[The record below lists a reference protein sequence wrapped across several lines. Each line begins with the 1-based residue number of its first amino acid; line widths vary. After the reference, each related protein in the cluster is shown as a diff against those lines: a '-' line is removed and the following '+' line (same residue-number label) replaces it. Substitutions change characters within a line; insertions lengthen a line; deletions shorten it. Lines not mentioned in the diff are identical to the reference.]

1 LAGQLGAEITLV
13 YVNELAQTSQGDP
26 DQSYLQ
32 KIAGSVKEM
41 ATRYTS
47 KTGTTP
53 PIQAK
58 SVILSGHPAE
68 KIVEYADTENI
79 GLIVMSTH
87 GRSGVKRWALG
98 SVADKV
104 MRAAT
109 KPVMLIRAKGS
120 RTDIQKEGL
129 LTKMVDGSKE
139 AEAVIPYIE
148 ELALRLKLEIIL
160 VQVLA
165 RGYQT
170 LDNYFPLSDQQIESD
185 KATASLVSHIWPYN
199 DASRDVTANPALTLA
214 LILFHGE
221 RRQTGRTHRTLG
233 YCKPISKTYD

>member
-1 LAGQLGAEITLV
+1 LCALAG
-13 YVNELAQTSQGDP
+13 S
-26 DQSYLQ
+26 
-32 KIAGSVKEM
+32 
-41 ATRYTS
+41 
-47 KTGTTP
+47 
-53 PIQAK
+53 
-58 SVILSGHPAE
+58 
-68 KIVEYADTENI
+68 
-79 GLIVMSTH
+79 
-87 GRSGVKRWALG
+87 G

-104 MRAAT
+104 TRAAT

-129 LTKMVDGSKE
+129 LTKMVVTLDGSKE

-185 KATASLVSHIWPYN
+185 KTKASAYLNNLGATLKEKGITVTTEERLSLEI
-199 DASRDVTANPALTLA
+199 RFGNPAEEIMQLA
-214 LILFHGE
+214 DEKHVDVVAMTTHGRSGVGRSVFGSVAERILREGN
-221 RRQTGRTHRTLG
+221 TPLLLVRTPG
-233 YCKPISKTYD
+233 AKVE